1 MFEFSVCVDT
11 AARHVINL
19 LTFADGQNWDLILK
33 DANME
38 DLNTKLKEVVSAIRS
53 KSHVKFYDLKTRL
66 QMFFLYQR
74 GFVG

>member
-11 AARHVINL
+11 AARRVINL

-53 KSHVKFYDLKTRL
+53 KRQEKFYDLKTRL
-66 QMFFLYQR
+66 
-74 GFVG
+74 